1 MARVRLGD
9 RLTCTCSV
17 PDLFTPRATR
27 NVAALPAATFAGG
40 AGPTLPGSCT
50 GSASGAGGAS
60 STCMSTRSM
69 AVPLPFVM
77 VTVTTKGVK
86 VFTSRTHPL
95 GQQGAGLVTVT
106 VTPSGQRWV
115 VPKRDGVVVAAL
127 EDRREAAVVAGL
139 VDELLG
145 ADATA
150 VRRSPNPRLTIQR
163 LRSFTGGR

>member
-1 MARVRLGD
+1 
-9 RLTCTCSV
+9 
-17 PDLFTPRATR
+17 
-27 NVAALPAATFAGG
+27 
-40 AGPTLPGSCT
+40 
-50 GSASGAGGAS
+50 
-60 STCMSTRSM
+60 M

-150 VRRSPNPRLTIQR
+150 VRRIPNPRLTIQR